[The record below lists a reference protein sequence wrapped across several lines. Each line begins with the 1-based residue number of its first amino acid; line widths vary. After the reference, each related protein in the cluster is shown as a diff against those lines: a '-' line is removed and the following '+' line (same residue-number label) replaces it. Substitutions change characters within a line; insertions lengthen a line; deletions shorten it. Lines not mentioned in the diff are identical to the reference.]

1 MVSRLPVFVTK
12 ADGSR
17 QFFDREKV
25 VRTCLRMGASRQ
37 MAYEV
42 AGKVERRLYDGIP
55 TAKVLQL
62 VFFFMRR
69 QQPRV
74 SYPYDLRKGMSLM
87 SPKPEFEEFIQLLLS
102 NNGFEVDPNKI
113 LVGNCGEHEV
123 DAVARKDGV
132 TYFVE
137 AKHHF
142 NYHAL
147 TGLDESRIARAILED
162 VTEAYESGKIS
173 QRFDRA
179 MIITNTKY
187 SEHAVN
193 YGSCR
198 NILQIGWNTPV
209 DLSVQHMIETTNL
222 YPLSCLKDLKRDA
235 RAQLAS
241 SGIVVMKQLINEDLV
256 TLSRKTGVPKQILE
270 NIREQAEKTVLFE
283 AT

>member
-1 MVSRLPVFVTK
+1 
-12 ADGSR
+12 
-17 QFFDREKV
+17 
-25 VRTCLRMGASRQ
+25 
-37 MAYEV
+37 
-42 AGKVERRLYDGIP
+42 
-55 TAKVLQL
+55 
-62 VFFFMRR
+62 
-69 QQPRV
+69 
-74 SYPYDLRKGMSLM
+74 M

-102 NNGFEVDPNKI
+102 SNGFEVDPNRI

-162 VTEAYESGKIS
+162 VTEAYESRKTG

-193 YGSCR
+193 YGRCR

-209 DLSVQHMIETTNL
+209 DLSVQHMIEATNL
-222 YPLSCLKDLKRDA
+222 YPLSCLKDLKRDV
-235 RAQLAS
+235 RAQLAN
-241 SGIVVMKQLINEDLV
+241 SGVVVMKQVVEGNLAE
-256 TLSRKTGVPKQILE
+256 LSGKTRVPKQILE
-270 NIREQAEKTVLFE
+270 EIRGQVEQTMLFGTV
-283 AT
+283 

>member
-17 QFFDREKV
+17 QFFDKEKV
-25 VRTCLRMGASRQ
+25 VRTCLRMGASKH

-42 AGKVERRLYDGIP
+42 AEKVEQRLYDGIP

-62 VFFFMRR
+62 VFLFMRK

-102 NNGFEVDPNKI
+102 SNGFEVDPNKI

-123 DAVARKDGV
+123 DAVARKEGV

-137 AKHHF
+137 TKHHF

-162 VTEAYESGKIS
+162 VTEAYESRKTG

-193 YGSCR
+193 YGRCR

-209 DLSVQHMIETTNL
+209 DLSVQHMIEATNL
-222 YPLSCLKDLKRDA
+222 YPLSCLKDLKRNV
-235 RAQLAS
+235 RAQLAN
-241 SGIVVMKQLINEDLV
+241 SGVVVMKQVVEGNLTE
-256 TLSRKTGVPKQILE
+256 LSGKTRVPRQILE
-270 NIREQAEKTVLFE
+270 EIRRQAEKTVLF
-283 AT
+283 